1 MLNLPIIIHNKLNP
15 EIWDENYNLNPE
27 IRLDL
32 VKIADDFYRKSK
44 FEAPVIDVYF
54 MGSLASFNWNV
65 ESDIDIHI
73 IVDIKALQMPE
84 ETAIKMVKLVSS
96 QWNGEHNIEIKGH
109 KVELNIQDMAAD
121 KPYVNGI
128 YSIIKNQ
135 WIKKPS
141 RQNIKGIDKSLIQI
155 KYTGVKKYI
164 NNSILSGNQETMKR
178 AKDYLDAFRQYGL
191 DTDGEL
197 SVENIVYKLLRKK
210 GIIGKLKSSITNQ
223 YDKELS
229 INEDADTESK
239 TPNFHIE
246 TNGNSVKIFLHDEWF
261 CNSFRLQEGF
271 GYGNMKDGE
280 WVINAHIGA
289 FRLKF
294 KSPAISFPTLQELLN
309 YLENWYSNTI
319 IKETYSNNAKF
330 GIGAIGSNGEVKF
343 KEITKEKIINQSHG
357 YEGNPYGRLR
367 FRYVDGNV
375 QWSSAAP
382 PDEEDKQLV
391 DSYLISRGYNV
402 TKHTAWND
410 LLEVNQRSLKQR
422 QPKPFFDKTFQSLN
436 SLTLDNLNA
445 LKAKAMRS
453 YSYGVKKHD
462 ENIIIQAIAEY
473 DFFNTEIKK
482 RLKYINAPIN
492 ESYEGYD
499 VYEDFM
505 ERRDRALC
513 EMAEILKNPNGKKHV
528 PWKTISASL
537 LTRVWYQFG
546 KYNKINENDL
556 DKIADNILTNI
567 AGLRAANEI
576 SGHSTNYHVRE
587 EILDICGIEFS
598 EEEWDNLDYDLIE
611 TEFGVEILSDYGAE
625 PLEKIYKLIF
635 NAKTPEEKLYA
646 CDKAL
651 NVVHQRNDLAALFV
665 EGGSTTLQKIADQ
678 GGYYANYEYGQ
689 INREFREN
697 ILTESAIHINTPE
710 FRRWFGNSKVVDKDG
725 TPLRVYH
732 GTNQPISM
740 FNKNRRG
747 ITTHNISA
755 KRGFYFTDHPDV
767 ANRYANMAGSMNR
780 SDISSYEKKV
790 KELQL
795 KVDKLERQAKIT
807 GKWEPYEKAMEEY
820 EKFDLDT
827 LHDDNITGQNI
838 VPVFLKIE
846 NPYIYDFNGINHSNY
861 SIGEINN
868 IIDTA
873 IKNGNDGIIMK
884 NVIDPE
890 PMSNHYIVFNS
901 NQIKSATGNQ
911 GTFNN
916 RSSHIAKEG
925 AELHNDKITSKVS
938 DELSTNDNN
947 NLNKLIK
954 QSGINILSNKELYL
968 SYFINDELVGALFTS
983 YGDDTFGFD
992 IIVDKQHR
1000 RQGIGKQMIKDAI
1013 SEYKNNI
1020 LDMNPDAKLKLEVVN
1035 QLLISYLEKLGFK
1048 IDDKIGEIVI
1058 MSYGNSVDEGV
1069 GAGVP
1074 EKDPLHIKDHR
1085 WQIDMSKRKT
1095 PLMESIKYY
1104 I

>member
-84 ETAIKMVKLVSS
+84 ETAIKMVKLTSS

-109 KVELNIQDMAAD
+109 KVEMNIQDMAAE

-271 GYGNMKDGE
+271 GHGNMKDGE
-280 WVINAHIGA
+280 WVINAHSGA

-422 QPKPFFDKTFQSLN
+422 HPPFFDITFQPLN

-462 ENIIIQAIAEY
+462 ENIIIQAMAEY

-492 ESYEGYD
+492 ESYDNYD
-499 VYEDFM
+499 VAEDFM
-505 ERRDRALC
+505 ERRDKALC
-513 EMAEILKNPNGKKHV
+513 GMAEVLKNPNGKKHV

-537 LTRVWYQFG
+537 LTKVWYQFG

-576 SGHSTNYHVRE
+576 TGHSTNYHVRE

-598 EEEWDNLDYDLIE
+598 EEEWDNLNYDLIE
-611 TEFGVEILSDYGAE
+611 TEFGVEILSDYGAR
-625 PLEKIYKLIF
+625 PLERIYELIF

-665 EGGSTTLQKIADQ
+665 EGGSKTLLKIATQ
-678 GGYYANYEYGQ
+678 GGYDAGYEYRQ
-689 INREFREN
+689 MNREFREN
-697 ILTESAIHINTPE
+697 IL
-710 FRRWFGNSKVVDKDG
+710 
-725 TPLRVYH
+725 
-732 GTNQPISM
+732 
-740 FNKNRRG
+740 
-747 ITTHNISA
+747 
-755 KRGFYFTDHPDV
+755 
-767 ANRYANMAGSMNR
+767 
-780 SDISSYEKKV
+780 
-790 KELQL
+790 
-795 KVDKLERQAKIT
+795 
-807 GKWEPYEKAMEEY
+807 
-820 EKFDLDT
+820 
-827 LHDDNITGQNI
+827 
-838 VPVFLKIE
+838 
-846 NPYIYDFNGINHSNY
+846 
-861 SIGEINN
+861 
-868 IIDTA
+868 
-873 IKNGNDGIIMK
+873 
-884 NVIDPE
+884 
-890 PMSNHYIVFNS
+890 
-901 NQIKSATGNQ
+901 
-911 GTFNN
+911 
-916 RSSHIAKEG
+916 KEG
-925 AELHNDKITSKVS
+925 AGLHNDKITSKVS

-954 QSGINILSNKELYL
+954 QSGINILSDKELYL

-1048 IDDKIGEIVI
+1048 IDDKIGETVI

-1069 GAGVP
+1069 GAGIP
-1074 EKDPLHIKDHR
+1074 EKDPLHIKNHR

-1095 PLMESIKYY
+1095 PLMKK
-1104 I
+1104 